1 MEIVLTATRWFNPIL
16 SNLILKKADFSTLKN
31 LLFLLI
37 SFKNPFSNKI
47 SRQHYKD
54 LKLGITLKHSIK
66 IALNCA
72 HYNTKYI
79 NFAKRFAIKNL
90 KRNSN
95 VTFNYIE
102 NNMKKF
108 MLNIQLDGLDNETR
122 MKLLPKEQELVKELE
137 QNGTIVD
144 TFIKL
149 DMSGIFIVAMA
160 ADTDDVH
167 SKLSILP
174 YYPYMKIEIIPVRV
188 VNSINQ

>member
-1 MEIVLTATRWFNPIL
+1 
-16 SNLILKKADFSTLKN
+16 
-31 LLFLLI
+31 
-37 SFKNPFSNKI
+37 
-47 SRQHYKD
+47 
-54 LKLGITLKHSIK
+54 
-66 IALNCA
+66 
-72 HYNTKYI
+72 
-79 NFAKRFAIKNL
+79 
-90 KRNSN
+90 
-95 VTFNYIE
+95 
-102 NNMKKF
+102 

-188 VNSINQ
+188 INNINQ

>member
-1 MEIVLTATRWFNPIL
+1 
-16 SNLILKKADFSTLKN
+16 
-31 LLFLLI
+31 
-37 SFKNPFSNKI
+37 
-47 SRQHYKD
+47 
-54 LKLGITLKHSIK
+54 
-66 IALNCA
+66 
-72 HYNTKYI
+72 
-79 NFAKRFAIKNL
+79 
-90 KRNSN
+90 
-95 VTFNYIE
+95 
-102 NNMKKF
+102 

-188 VNSINQ
+188 LNSINQ